1 MARREA
7 LATLPSEQE
16 LAVDVLTVAA
26 FKLPFVAAQELVRR
40 IGDWL
45 LNEAEIAMDGQTA
58 ETERTR
64 RFVKAI
70 KTVAAEIGHPPLSTD
85 YLAAYKTRKANVDDD
100 IPSLSTIVKHFGS
113 WPHAM
118 RACGYAGVTLP
129 SRIARRRDYKPKRIA
144 KYPHERLI
152 ECLVACASELGR
164 IPTIRDYRIWREEAV
179 RRAKATGYPND
190 IPSWRTYCD
199 RFGGWPKAL
208 EAAGFSAAT
217 EDKVAHWEFSP
228 MGVDIGGAKT
238 AIPHGGRV
246 HGGQHDAAETR
257 IEGPRE
263 GQVAACAAGRSAVQ
277 EGRGVAADAAA
288 RPPDGRTER
297 EARARLRS
305 LPRLSQEQVRDRA

>member
-1 MARREA
+1 MARRDA
-7 LATLPSEQE
+7 LTALPPEQA

-26 FKLPFVAAQELVRR
+26 LKLSFVAAQELVRR

-58 ETERTR
+58 ETDRTR

-70 KTVAAEIGHPPLSTD
+70 KTVASEIGHPPLSTD
-85 YLAAYKTRKANVDDD
+85 YLAAYKTHKANGDDA

-118 RACGYAGVTLP
+118 RACGYSGMTLP

-144 KYPHERLI
+144 KYPYERLI
-152 ECLVACASELGR
+152 ECLVACANELGR

-179 RRAKATGYPND
+179 RRARATGYPND

-228 MGVDIGGAKT
+228 VCGETLTETPFHHGNSD
-238 AIPHGGRV
+238 HGGRHAEDERIEAAREAEV
-246 HGGQHDAAETR
+246 AAAE
-257 IEGPRE
+257 
-263 GQVAACAAGRSAVQ
+263 
-277 EGRGVAADAAA
+277 ADAGACQA
-288 RPPDGRTER
+288 GDPG
-297 EARARLRS
+297 RARDRTHGVSGTSGGRRRRRGRLALVPGLASEPLR
-305 LPRLSQEQVRDRA
+305 RGA